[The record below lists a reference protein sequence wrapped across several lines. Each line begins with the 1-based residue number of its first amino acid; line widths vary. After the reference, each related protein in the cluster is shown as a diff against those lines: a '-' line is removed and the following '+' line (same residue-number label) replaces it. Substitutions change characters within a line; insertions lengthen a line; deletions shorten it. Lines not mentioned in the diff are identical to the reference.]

1 MPTKTYVLLPCMDAN
16 APVYQQLPDGKR
28 VQIKKIPVH
37 RPTLRQTFM
46 KDNKAVTIRYKA
58 NSNTIYQ
65 DIQIKEEKI
74 EANEPFTQREFRD
87 PEFRFGVNV
96 VPEQKKNLQDYLE
109 AHPEFEGFT
118 GLCDDVSQPRYKLL
132 DEEGDDEMKNA
143 DTLKRIKAANK
154 VAGMTNLGELQAM
167 LIRLNGSFFQTP
179 KKVFQCQNLLW
190 DFIDDHEGKAL
201 DDVLKDEEN
210 IDEKTSILIGK
221 LMNAD
226 KLSFDAVQGKISKR
240 GKGGEWITVR
250 EMSAE
255 YPLTERMRL
264 FSDFLNTADGKPLKN
279 DLENDLGDSDE
290 GFGFGDGEETEGKKK
305 MGRPPSKK

>member
-1 MPTKTYVLLPCMDAN
+1 MPTKTYVLLENMDAN
-16 APVYQQLPDGKR
+16 APVYQQLPGGKR

-58 NSNTIYQ
+58 HSNNILQ
-65 DIQIKEEKI
+65 EVQIKEEKI
-74 EANEPFTQREFRD
+74 EANEPFTTREFRD
-87 PEFRFGVNV
+87 PEFRYGICV
-96 VPEQKKNLQDYLE
+96 VPGQKKNLQDYLE

-118 GLCDDVSQPRYKLL
+118 GLCDDVREPRYKLL
-132 DEEGDDEMKNA
+132 DEVMEGKLKNA
-143 DTLKRIKAANK
+143 DTMKRIKAANK
-154 VAGMTNLGELQAM
+154 VADMTNLGSLQSM
-167 LIRLNGSFFQTP
+167 IIRLNGSFVKTP
-179 KKVFQCQNLLW
+179 DSVEDCQNLLW

-279 DLENDLGDSDE
+279 DLENDLGESDE
-290 GFGFGDGEETEGKKK
+290 GVGLGDWEDVEVKKK
-305 MGRPPSKK
+305 MGRPKKEN

>member
-1 MPTKTYVLLPCMDAN
+1 MPTETFVLLESMDAN

-46 KDNKAVTIRYKA
+46 DENNKSVTIRYKA
-58 NSNTIYQ
+58 NSNSIYQ
-65 DIQIKEEKI
+65 DVQIKEEKI
-74 EANEPFTQREFRD
+74 EANESFTQREFRD
-87 PEFRFGVNV
+87 PEFRWGVCV
-96 VPEQKKNLQDYLE
+96 VPEQKKNLQTYLK
-109 AHPEFEGFT
+109 AHPEYIGFK
-118 GLCDDVSQPRYKLL
+118 GLCDDVAQPRYKLL
-132 DEEGDDEMKNA
+132 DAVGDAKLKNA

-154 VAGMTNLGELQAM
+154 VADITSLSALQSM
-167 LIRLNGSFFQTP
+167 IIRLNGSFVKTP
-179 KKVFQCQNLLW
+179 DSVEDCQNLLW
-190 DFIDDHEGKAL
+190 DFIDDHEGLAL

-210 IDEKTSILIGK
+210 ETTIDEKTSILIGK

-240 GKGGEWITVR
+240 GKGGEWITLR
-250 EMSAE
+250 DMSAE

-279 DLENDLGDSDE
+279 DLEKDLSEDE
-290 GFGFGDGEETEGKKK
+290 EDGEEKETKK
-305 MGRPPSKK
+305 MGRPKKNN